1 MKKLNIW
8 LGCEYS
14 VKDPIV
20 TAHLLLNIEPLAVS
34 SDYQDVSEYSQLII
48 ANNTD
53 RFIKLIFL
61 ELGQFITNF

>member
-8 LGCEYS
+8 LGCEYP
-14 VKDPIV
+14 VKDSTV
-20 TAHLLLNIEPLAVS
+20 AVHLLQNLEPLAVCS
-34 SDYQDVSEYSQLII
+34 EYQGVSEYSQLII

-61 ELGQFITNF
+61 QLEQFITTF